1 MILDTLADAAR
12 ERTRA
17 RQKKISFAKMRHLA
31 ESLPQKRAGCFQ
43 KALQAPGLHI
53 IAEVKKASPSKG
65 LIAPFFPYETIAETY
80 EKKRRFC
87 YFCPDGTD
95 SVLGKGCLS

>member
-31 ESLPQKRAGCFQ
+31 ESLPQKRAGCFP

-53 IAEVKKASPSKG
+53 IGEVKKSPSK
-65 LIAPFFPYETIAETY
+65 
-80 EKKRRFC
+80 
-87 YFCPDGTD
+87 D
-95 SVLGKGCLS
+95 

>member
-65 LIAPFFPYETIAETY
+65 LIAPFFPYETIADTY
-80 EKKRRFC
+80 
-87 YFCPDGTD
+87 
-95 SVLGKGCLS
+95 

>member
-31 ESLPQKRAGCFQ
+31 
-43 KALQAPGLHI
+43 
-53 IAEVKKASPSKG
+53 
-65 LIAPFFPYETIAETY
+65 
-80 EKKRRFC
+80 
-87 YFCPDGTD
+87 
-95 SVLGKGCLS
+95 

>member
-43 KALQAPGLHI
+43 KGTAGPGSSHHCGS
-53 IAEVKKASPSKG
+53 KKASPSKG

-80 EKKRRFC
+80 EKAALLLF
-87 YFCPDGTD
+87 
-95 SVLGKGCLS
+95 LS

>member
-31 ESLPQKRAGCFQ
+31 ESLPQNGRDAFKRHCRPRVFTSLR
-43 KALQAPGLHI
+43 K
-53 IAEVKKASPSKG
+53 
-65 LIAPFFPYETIAETY
+65 
-80 EKKRRFC
+80 
-87 YFCPDGTD
+87 
-95 SVLGKGCLS
+95 

>member
-53 IAEVKKASPSKG
+53 IAEVKKSVSVK
-65 LIAPFFPYETIAETY
+65 
-80 EKKRRFC
+80 
-87 YFCPDGTD
+87 GTD
-95 SVLGKGCLS
+95 CSVLPL

>member
-43 KALQAPGLHI
+43 KALQAPGLPCI
-53 IAEVKKASPSKG
+53 GEVKNAAPTKC
-65 LIAPFFPYETIAETY
+65 LMAPFSPYEPIA
-80 EKKRRFC
+80 
-87 YFCPDGTD
+87 
-95 SVLGKGCLS
+95 

>member
-31 ESLPQKRAGCFQ
+31 ESLPQKAGGM
-43 KALQAPGLHI
+43 L
-53 IAEVKKASPSKG
+53 SKG
-65 LIAPFFPYETIAETY
+65 TAGPGSSHHCGS
-80 EKKRRFC
+80 KKRVSVK
-87 YFCPDGTD
+87 GTD
-95 SVLGKGCLS
+95 CSVLPL